1 MHNPNLK
8 PQTPNLKSTEDTIC
22 APATAPGGALGIIR
36 VSGPEAL
43 AIVGSVCHSVK
54 ATTPANTVHY
64 THITA
69 PVPDASPSGSP
80 APVPDASPSGPATP
94 VLIDE
99 VLVSTF
105 RAPHSYTGEDC
116 VEISCHGSPYII
128 NKILEILI
136 QQGCRMARP
145 GEFSMRAFLNGKMD
159 LSQAE
164 AVADLIA
171 STNRA
176 THQIALS
183 QLRGHFSG
191 ELSQLRQQ
199 LLELTSL
206 LELELDFSDHE
217 DLEFADRTQLLQLAQ
232 HIDERITTLAATFDT
247 GQAIKAGIP
256 VAIVGKTNV
265 GKSTLLNRLLHDDR
279 AIVSDIHGT
288 TRDTIEDVINIQ
300 GVAFRFIDTAG
311 IRQTSDAIE
320 QIGIDRTYQA
330 ICRARIVLWL
340 LDEEPTA
347 EEQKE
352 IESRCQGKSLII
364 VSNKSDKGIS
374 VAESSIVIPHSSLLS
389 ISAKHGQGIE
399 ALETAIY
406 SAANLPDLKESDIIV
421 TSARHHEAL
430 VRAHDDL
437 LRVLDALAHQLP
449 GDLVAEDLHLVL
461 SDLAQ
466 ITGEAQ
472 IITSQETLNHIFRHH
487 CVGK

>member
-1 MHNPNLK
+1 M
-8 PQTPNLKSTEDTIC
+8 
-22 APATAPGGALGIIR
+22 
-36 VSGPEAL
+36 
-43 AIVGSVCHSVK
+43 
-54 ATTPANTVHY
+54 
-64 THITA
+64 
-69 PVPDASPSGSP
+69 
-80 APVPDASPSGPATP
+80 
-94 VLIDE
+94 
-99 VLVSTF
+99 
-105 RAPHSYTGEDC
+105 
-116 VEISCHGSPYII
+116 
-128 NKILEILI
+128 
-136 QQGCRMARP
+136 
-145 GEFSMRAFLNGKMD
+145 
-159 LSQAE
+159 
-164 AVADLIA
+164 
-171 STNRA
+171 
-176 THQIALS
+176 
-183 QLRGHFSG
+183 
-191 ELSQLRQQ
+191 
-199 LLELTSL
+199 
-206 LELELDFSDHE
+206 
-217 DLEFADRTQLLQLAQ
+217 
-232 HIDERITTLAATFDT
+232 
-247 GQAIKAGIP
+247 
-256 VAIVGKTNV
+256 
-265 GKSTLLNRLLHDDR
+265 HDDR